1 MAAGLKRL
9 AGTPAYIDNDVT
21 VGVHAEYVLG
31 AAQSAKSLFGVWWG
45 TGVGG
50 GLVLNGKKW
59 EGRGA
64 AGELGH
70 IVVKVGGAKCTC
82 GRFGCLEAY
91 AGRGAMELRA
101 RHLHK
106 RGHKTDLFKIM
117 EKRERTRLQSG
128 IWARAL
134 DHDDPMAIELIDRAI
149 EALGAG
155 IASAVNLLD
164 VSSVVIGGGLGTRLG
179 EPYVAR
185 IREAMKP
192 HLFVDDNPPRGGAGR
207 ARRPG
212 RSDRRGAAGAAGA
225 EAALAGPARCE
236 PPGGG
241 AERLKGSNEGW
252 TRPGCWLCRGAVTR
266 FGATVVDLPPHMG
279 QNRPLRLIGAP
290 GRCRAVLPRRE
301 RVGQRGPQPRAP
313 AVQEH
318 ARVPGRDVE
327 EAPDLLDLEALHVA
341 QRDHQAL
348 TLG

>member
-1 MAAGLKRL
+1 MLTTGTGQAATAQCALMSPTRRRLVGGIDLGGTKIQAVLLDGHRQVVGEAKRPTPARGGGKAVIQALAATLAEVCAGAGVETRHLTGVGVGSPGAIDARRGVVSGARNLPGGGAPIRMAAGLKRL

-21 VGVHAEYVLG
+21 VGVHGEYVLG
-31 AAQSAKSLFGVWWG
+31 AAQSAKSVLGVWWG

-50 GLVLNGKKW
+50 GLVLDGKKW

-134 DHDDPMAIELIDRAI
+134 DQEDPMAIELIDRAI

-185 IREAMKP
+185 IREAMQP
-192 HLFVDDNPPRGGAGR
+192 HLFVDDNPPTVELAALGDLGGAI
-207 ARRPG
+207 
-212 RSDRRGAAGAAGA
+212 GAA
-225 EAALAGPARCE
+225 LLVPSGP
-236 PPGGG
+236 
-241 AERLKGSNEGW
+241 K
-252 TRPGCWLCRGAVTR
+252 
-266 FGATVVDLPPHMG
+266 
-279 QNRPLRLIGAP
+279 
-290 GRCRAVLPRRE
+290 RR
-301 RVGQRGPQPRAP
+301 
-313 AVQEH
+313 
-318 ARVPGRDVE
+318 
-327 EAPDLLDLEALHVA
+327 
-341 QRDHQAL
+341 
-348 TLG
+348 